1 MVTTVMSSDGPNCVA
16 ASTMVVAG
24 WEIALARSKPKSGLR
39 RRPSPLRAW
48 PARAHTGGAQD
59 DDDGEGKIEAEVAK
73 VRKMKVENADSNV
86 IGTLQCIGC
95 CWAERTKEPQKHLGV
110 GSDGCKND
118 RYQNDA
124 GLAVA
129 AD

>member
-16 ASTMVVAG
+16 ASTMVAAG
-24 WEIALARSKPKSGLR
+24 WVEIALARSKPKSGLR

-59 DDDGEGKIEAEVAK
+59 DDDGEGKIEAEIAK

-95 CWAERTKEPQKHLGV
+95 CWARGDQLLAVDVDLVGAGEGV
-110 GSDGCKND
+110 G
-118 RYQNDA
+118 
-124 GLAVA
+124 L
-129 AD
+129 